1 MYSGLCAVRGILLVS
16 VSETDADCPR
26 VGIDGVNGVAQV
38 DED

>member
-1 MYSGLCAVRGILLVS
+1 MLVRVA
-16 VSETDADCPR
+16 ETGADCPR